1 MGPTVRDL
9 IHILQ
14 IFFPPE
20 LSLHRALYLL
30 GVILSVYPLFLLHI
44 NQRRQPG
51 QRIRTAWLTSIEK
64 LFKKA
69 LAEQDEDNPV
79 WTTGIDRS
87 TEYSEILSNDLAPLY
102 NLLGAAPGIPENPVA
117 SQITLPIQRIVLVTS
132 HLSCIFC
139 PPADLNIIPTLRR
152 QEKAQIVWLLD
163 EDLRWVEADLLIA
176 HCASC
181 KADYYPDCVTFRD
194 ENNRRCQKLDSS
206 PPYLRVSKQG
216 IWVHRRVAVLQESA
230 VDNLHAGWSSFA
242 ALVNGT
248 ASKSTRK
255 LTVRQSQ
262 RLWTE
267 HFARR
272 LLLFHSKLESFTCRA
287 HPSTRTLA
295 TAVRT
300 ALGENGGVLSPAMS
314 HGCTD
319 CTHLKRFRSD
329 LVAEGAVFGA
339 SHQLTDTVNTDE
351 APDLDPAAD
360 PAVAQLPLPQ
370 QQQPPVEGQPR
381 GYVRMAVM
389 DGKNIPHRKCT
400 LDVCEGPL
408 VNYRDGRFCAI
419 HMPLTNRCGI
429 LSCNREIQHAGSL
442 TCDDPA
448 HVAWYK
454 QYKSRFRL
462 SFPGVQRVIRRQ
474 QEHGVPAPSTGVRN
488 ELSPLGDIPGE
499 QVVHSFDA
507 GSTYC
512 LQTVQWACGYPIGW
526 GKCYRSE
533 SSSQVLAILDRIWA
547 NHPESKPAFIAYDD
561 ACSLLRHIVTQ
572 DPHSPWLERTK
583 FIVDAFHYIG
593 HLVTDLLCRLWC
605 NPQPLNGSQPD
616 LVRVETD
623 SNGNTHQTRAFNTQ
637 TAEQLNS
644 WLNGFESQLRQMS
657 DVNYDL
663 VVHVLML
670 LYAEKTQRRVGE
682 DKLELTEE
690 FWSQALGVEG
700 EE

>member
-1 MGPTVRDL
+1 MGLTVRDL

-79 WTTGIDRS
+79 WTTGV
-87 TEYSEILSNDLAPLY
+87 
-102 NLLGAAPGIPENPVA
+102 APGIPENPVA
-117 SQITLPIQRIVLVTS
+117 SQIALPIQRIMLVTS

-139 PPADLNIIPTLRR
+139 PPADLNITPTLRR
-152 QEKAQIVWLLD
+152 QEKSQIVWLLD
-163 EDLRWVEADLLIA
+163 ENLRWVEADLLIA

-181 KADYYPDCVTFRD
+181 KADYYPDCVTFPD
-194 ENNRRCQKLDSS
+194 ENNRRLQKLSAS
-206 PPYLRVSKQG
+206 PRYLRVSKQG
-216 IWVHRRVAVLQESA
+216 IWVHRQVAVLQESA

-242 ALVNGT
+242 ALING
-248 ASKSTRK
+248 ASPKSTRK

-272 LLLFHSKLESFTCRA
+272 LLVFHSQLESFTCRA
-287 HPSTRTLA
+287 HPNTRALA
-295 TAVRT
+295 SAIRS
-300 ALGENGGVLSPAMS
+300 ALGENGGVLGPAMS
-314 HGCTD
+314 HGCKD

-329 LVAEGAVFGA
+329 LIAEGAVFGA
-339 SHQLTDTVNTDE
+339 SHELTDTVNADE

-370 QQQPPVEGQPR
+370 QQPAPAEGQPR
-381 GYVRMAVM
+381 GYIRMAVM
-389 DGKNIPHRKCT
+389 DGKNIPHRMAASAK
-400 LDVCEGPL
+400 
-408 VNYRDGRFCAI
+408 I
-419 HMPLTNRCGI
+419 HMPFANRCGI
-429 LSCNREIQHAGSL
+429 LSCNREIQHPGSV
-442 TCDDPA
+442 TCDNAA
-448 HVAWYK
+448 HIAWYK

-474 QEHGVPAPSTGVRN
+474 QDHGVPGPSTGVRN
-488 ELSPLGDIPGE
+488 ELAPLGDTPGE
-499 QVVHSFDA
+499 QVVHTFDA

-512 LQTVQWACGYPIGW
+512 LQTVQWAFHD
-526 GKCYRSE
+526 
-533 SSSQVLAILDRIWA
+533 ILNCIWA
-547 NHPESKPAFIAYDD
+547 NHPDSKPAFIAYDD

-572 DPHSPWLERTK
+572 DPHSPWLETTK

-616 LVRVETD
+616 LVR
-623 SNGNTHQTRAFNTQ
+623 
-637 TAEQLNS
+637 QLNS

-663 VVHVLML
+663 VVHVLMM
-670 LYAEKTQRRVGE
+670 LYAEKTLRRIGE

-690 FWSQALGVEG
+690 FWAQALGVEG
-700 EE
+700 QE